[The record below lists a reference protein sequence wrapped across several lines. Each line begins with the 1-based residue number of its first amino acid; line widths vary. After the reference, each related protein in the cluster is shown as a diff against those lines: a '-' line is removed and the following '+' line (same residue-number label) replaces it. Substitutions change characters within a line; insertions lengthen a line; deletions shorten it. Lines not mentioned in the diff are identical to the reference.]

1 MLWSVQRKLL
11 YGYHGEC
18 YVVAAGG
25 GGGRGGSGLNSKS
38 PFDS

>member
-11 YGYHGEC
+11 YGYHGKC
-18 YVVAAGG
+18 YVVAGG
-25 GGGRGGSGLNSKS
+25 GGGGSGLNSKS

>member
-18 YVVAAGG
+18 YVVAEGG
-25 GGGRGGSGLNSKS
+25 GAGRWSGLNSKS

>member
-11 YGYHGEC
+11 YGYHGKC
-18 YVVAAGG
+18 YVVGG
-25 GGGRGGSGLNSKS
+25 GGGGGSGLNSKS